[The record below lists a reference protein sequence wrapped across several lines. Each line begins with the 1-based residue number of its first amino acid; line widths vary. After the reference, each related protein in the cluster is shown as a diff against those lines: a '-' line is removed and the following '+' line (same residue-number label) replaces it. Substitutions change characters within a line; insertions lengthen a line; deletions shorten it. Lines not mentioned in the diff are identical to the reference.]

1 MAKKSISKISDKL
14 SKVSDSFTIQMYDN
28 GFMFEISGRNSEED
42 WRSVKILC
50 NNQEQLIS
58 LINEAAE
65 MPRDE

>member
-14 SKVSDSFTIQMYDN
+14 AKVSDIFTVQMYDN

-50 NNQEQLIS
+50 NTQEQLIS
-58 LINEAAE
+58 LINEATE
-65 MPRDE
+65 MTRDE

>member
-14 SKVSDSFTIQMYDN
+14 AKVSDSFTVQMYDN

-50 NNQEQLIS
+50 NSQEQLIS

>member
-14 SKVSDSFTIQMYDN
+14 AKVSDSFTVQMYDN

-50 NNQEQLIS
+50 NTQEHLIA
-58 LINEAAE
+58 LINEATE
-65 MPRDE
+65 MTSDE

>member
-14 SKVSDSFTIQMYDN
+14 SKVSDSFSVQMYDN

-50 NNQEQLIS
+50 NSQEQLIA